1 MSRLYRNVSIAVKI
15 VFILFIMLFFITAK
29 SPEGGLEESGE
40 TLILTDSMD
49 KIHLDSEMSILEDIS
64 GSLTMEEV
72 SQPILGMQFMP
83 NIEGTLNEGYTESAY
98 WIRFD
103 LQNTTADKKWLLEVA
118 SSTLDDVTL
127 YMPAPGGG
135 FEAKESGRSVP
146 VGEREYYHRNL
157 VFNLDME
164 EGAAGTFYLH
174 VKSGGPMQIPVAI
187 WEEKAFEAET
197 RSTTALI
204 GLGTGIAIVI
214 TAYHLFQFM
223 RLRQL
228 SFLYFA
234 LLSMSILFAISSLTG
249 LTLAFIWPDMIWW
262 NERSILFFIGLSTIF
277 LLLFTE
283 SFLDIR
289 RHLPWLEKVFKGLIA
304 ADLIMLLVL
313 LMNLEAIR
321 LILPLMLVA
330 SSIAVFIISV
340 ICLEKHILYARY
352 YTVGTFLLMFG
363 IAVSFLVMNGYMPF
377 TLRTR
382 HGGYLAVGLGILMAA
397 LALNDKAAV
406 KRLEKQEL
414 ERKAVERQRLA
425 MESLKHANERKDEL
439 LAITSHNLRTP
450 LYGMIGIAESL
461 QEMTYGR
468 IPQNAN
474 QQLGTIVTSGKK
486 LAHMINDILD
496 FSKLKQNALDVH
508 VEPVKLLDLAETVL
522 TVCRPLLKDKD
533 VSLYHTIPDD
543 LPEVIADPDRVQQV
557 LFNLLDNSIK
567 YTVSG
572 EIVITANQIG
582 KQIQISVRDTGIGI
596 KEEEI
601 PTLFEPF
608 PLKLESDVDGI
619 HGTGIGIGLNISKRL
634 VELQGGWMEVES
646 KAGKG
651 STFSF
656 TLPIYMKEE
665 LAEPQ
670 EAEKVE
676 IEELSAAELT
686 QSLSQRRREQ
696 KQIRIL
702 VVDHID
708 VNRQMVTYH
717 LMREG
722 FEVTG
727 VSEGKEALKLLGE
740 QPIDLVILE
749 WALADMTGDELC
761 RSIRKEFTLTE
772 LPILMMSEEEG
783 MRHKTNAFTAG
794 ANDYLVKPCDKEEF
808 LLRVETLANLRS
820 LTQEI
825 TNVNYFLERNI
836 KERTM
841 ALEITNMNLVTVND
855 EIQEIEKSRNEM
867 LSTISHELGT
877 PITLIHSYIQAVKES
892 LIDEKNPR
900 YLDMIHNKLLL
911 LERLTEDLTELSK
924 YKSGNMTLRFEEVK
938 LSQWLNRLTTGME
951 SDVTQSGRKFEH
963 SLRGRNPLEDQFI
976 LSIDVDRIDQVFS
989 NVLWN
994 AVKHTSSED
1003 GKITISTEV
1012 YASGTEGAVLDL
1024 EEFEGEVI
1032 IKVADT
1038 GSGID
1043 QEVLPHIFD
1052 RFFKMEK
1059 SEHYKGSGLGLAIAK
1074 EIILSHKGEIWA
1086 ESEPGKGSVFY
1097 IALPL
1102 SF

>member
-1 MSRLYRNVSIAVKI
+1 MSRLYQNVSITVK
-15 VFILFIMLFFITAK
+15 ILFILIIMLLFVTSNSATVN
-29 SPEGGLEESGE
+29 LEESGE
-40 TLILTDSMD
+40 TLLLTDSLD
-49 KIHLDSEMSILEDIS
+49 KIRIDQKVSILEDAS
-64 GSLTMEEV
+64 GDLTVEEV
-72 SQPILGMQFMP
+72 SQPIMSMQFMP
-83 NIEGTLNEGYTESAY
+83 NIEGTLNKGYTNNVY
-98 WIRFD
+98 WLRFD
-103 LQNTTADKKWLLEVA
+103 VQNAAAEKEWLLEIA
-118 SSTLDDVTL
+118 SSTLDEAIL
-127 YMPAPGGG
+127 FMPTSDGGYK
-135 FEAKESGRSVP
+135 AQESGRLLP
-146 VGEREYYHRNL
+146 VDEREYYHRNL
-157 VFNLDME
+157 IFHLDVD
-164 EGAAGTFYLH
+164 EGSSGTFYLRA
-174 VKSGGPMQIPVAI
+174 KSDGPIQVPLTI
-187 WEEKAFEAET
+187 WDEKSFHGET
-197 RSTTALI
+197 RMIIALI
-204 GLGTGIAIVI
+204 GLGIGIISVI
-214 TAYHLFQFM
+214 LGFHLVQFF
-223 RLRQL
+223 RIRQL
-228 SFLYFA
+228 SFLYYSF
-234 LLSMSILFAISSLTG
+234 LVLSILFTISSLTG
-249 LTLAFIWPDMIWW
+249 LTLAFIWPEMIWW
-262 NERSILFFIGLSTIF
+262 NERSILFFIGLSTVF
-277 LLLFTE
+277 LLLFAE

-289 RHLPWLEKVFKGLIA
+289 RHLPWLEKAFKIAILINLILLIGLFINLDA
-304 ADLIMLLVL
+304 LRFLLPVLLV
-313 LMNLEAIR
+313 
-321 LILPLMLVA
+321 V
-330 SSIAVFIISV
+330 SSIVVFIVSV
-340 ICLEKHILYARY
+340 IYLEKEIIYARY
-352 YTVGTFLLMFG
+352 FTVASFLLMFG
-363 IAVSFLVMNGYMPF
+363 IGVSFLVMNGYMPF
-377 TLRTR
+377 TLRAR
-382 HGGYLAVGLGILMAA
+382 HSGYLAVGIGIFMAA
-397 LALNDKAAV
+397 VALHDKAAV
-406 KRLEKQEL
+406 KRREKQEL
-414 ERKAVERQRLA
+414 ERKAVERQRMA

-461 QEMTYGR
+461 QEMMGGR
-468 IPQNAN
+468 IPQSAN

-508 VEPVKLLDLAETVL
+508 VEPLQLLGLVETVL
-522 TVCRPLLKDKD
+522 MVCQPLIKEKDLA
-533 VSLYHTIPDD
+533 LYHQIPEE
-543 LPEVIADPDRVQQV
+543 LPEVIADPDRIQQV

-567 YTVSG
+567 YTAKG
-572 EIVITANQIG
+572 EIVIKAKRTG
-582 KQIQISVRDTGIGI
+582 KQMQISVQDTGIGI
-596 KEEEI
+596 KKEDI
-601 PTLFEPF
+601 PNLFEPF
-608 PLKLESDVDGI
+608 PGLSGTELGEV
-619 HGTGIGIGLNISKRL
+619 HGVGIGLNISKRL
-634 VELQGGWMEVES
+634 VELQGGWLEVES
-646 KAGKG
+646 EVGIG

-656 TLPIYMKEE
+656 TLPIYLKEE
-665 LAEPQ
+665 MEEPQ

-686 QSLSQRRREQ
+686 HSLSHRRREQ

-702 VVDHID
+702 VVDHVD

-717 LMREG
+717 LMKEG

-727 VSEGKEALKLLGE
+727 VSEGKEALKLLTE
-740 QPIDLVILE
+740 QPIDMVILE
-749 WALADMTGDELC
+749 WALGDMTGDELC
-761 RSIRKEFTLTE
+761 RSIRKEFTLME

-783 MRHKTNAFTAG
+783 LRHKTDAFTAG

-808 LLRVETLANLRS
+808 LMRVETLASLRS

-938 LSQWLNRLTTGME
+938 LSQWLNRLATGME

-963 SLRGRNPLEDQFI
+963 SIGDSNPLEDQFI
-976 LSIDVDRIDQVFS
+976 LSIDINRIDQVFS

-994 AVKHTSSED
+994 AVKHTSSKD
-1003 GKITISTEV
+1003 GKITVSTEI
-1012 YASGTEGAVLDL
+1012 YTSETEGAVLDL
-1024 EEFEGEVI
+1024 DEFDGEVI

-1043 QEVLPHIFD
+1043 QEILPHIFD

-1059 SEHYKGSGLGLAIAK
+1059 SEEYKGSGLGLAIAK

-1102 SF
+1102 TF

>member
-1 MSRLYRNVSIAVKI
+1 MSRLYQNVSITIKI
-15 VFILFIMLFFITAK
+15 LFILFILLVFLTTEI
-29 SPEGGLEESGE
+29 SEVELEDSGE
-40 TLILTDSMD
+40 MLLLTDSVD
-49 KIHLDSEMSILEDIS
+49 KVSLDTEMSIFEDASGNLTLED
-64 GSLTMEEV
+64 V

-83 NIEGTLNEGYTESAY
+83 NVEGTLNEGYTDSVY
-98 WIRFD
+98 WLRFD
-103 LQNTTADKKWLLEVA
+103 IQNSATDKTWILEV
-118 SSTLDDVTL
+118 STSTLDSAIL
-127 YMPAPGGG
+127 YMPTPDGGY
-135 FEAKESGRSVP
+135 EAYENGRSVP
-146 VGEREYYHRNL
+146 VSERDHYHRNL
-157 VFNLDME
+157 IFNLDIE
-164 EGAAGTFYLH
+164 NGTAGTYYLRAE
-174 VKSGGPMQIPVAI
+174 SDGPIQIPMII
-187 WEEKAFEAET
+187 WDEKKFEAQT
-197 RSTTALI
+197 RGIVALI
-204 GLGTGIAIVI
+204 GLGVGIAGMILV
-214 TAYHLFQFM
+214 YHVVQFM
-223 RLRQL
+223 RIRQL
-228 SFLYFA
+228 SFLYFT
-234 LLSMSILFAISSLTG
+234 LLTLSLLLAISSLTG
-249 LTLAFIWPDMIWW
+249 WTLAFVWPDMKWW
-262 NERSILFFIGLSTIF
+262 NERSILFFVGSSAVF

-289 RHLPWLEKVFKGLIA
+289 RHVPWLEKAFKLMI
-304 ADLIMLLVL
+304 LTNVVLLLVL
-313 LMNLEAIR
+313 LLNVEALR
-321 LILPLMLVA
+321 LILPLLLVFNA
-330 SSIAVFIISV
+330 ITVFIVSV
-340 ICLEKHILYARY
+340 VCLEKEIVYARY
-352 YTVGTFLLMFG
+352 FSVAAFFLMLG
-363 IAVSFLVMNGYMPF
+363 IGVTFLVMNGYMPF

-382 HGGYLAVGLGILMAA
+382 HGGYLAVGLGIFVAA
-397 LALNDKAAV
+397 IALQDKAAV
-406 KRLEKQEL
+406 KRQEKQQLEK
-414 ERKAVERQRLA
+414 KAIERQRIA

-461 QEMTYGR
+461 QEMTNGR
-468 IPQNAN
+468 IPQSAN
-474 QQLGTIVTSGKK
+474 QQLGTIVSSGKK

-496 FSKLKQNALDVH
+496 FSKLKQNALDIH
-508 VEPVKLLDLAETVL
+508 VEPVKLLDLAETAL
-522 TVCRPLLKDKD
+522 TVCQPLLKDKD
-533 VSLYHTIPDD
+533 VVLYHRIPEN
-543 LPEVIADPDRVQQV
+543 LPEVIADPDRVQQI

-567 YTVSG
+567 FTSTG
-572 EIVITANQIG
+572 EIVVTAKQSG
-582 KQIQISVRDTGIGI
+582 KQLQISVQDTGIGI
-596 KEEEI
+596 KEEDI
-601 PTLFEPF
+601 PNLFEPF
-608 PLKLESDVDGI
+608 PLKSESESSEIRGV
-619 HGTGIGIGLNISKRL
+619 GIGLNISKRL
-634 VELQGGWMEVES
+634 VELQGGWLEVES
-646 KAGKG
+646 KAGVG

-656 TLPIYMKEE
+656 TLPIYLKEE
-665 LAEPQ
+665 LAEPEQ
-670 EAEKVE
+670 DDAIK

-686 QSLSQRRREQ
+686 HSLSQRRRDQ

-702 VVDHID
+702 VVDHVD

-717 LMREG
+717 LMKEG

-727 VSEGKEALKLLGE
+727 VSEGKEALKLLNE
-740 QPIDLVILE
+740 HPIDMVILE

-761 RSIRKEFTLTE
+761 RSIRKEFTLME

-808 LLRVETLANLRS
+808 LMRVETLASLRS

-938 LSQWLNRLTTGME
+938 LSQWLNRLATGME
-951 SDVTQSGRKFEH
+951 ADVTQSGRKFEQSIGNLN
-963 SLRGRNPLEDQFI
+963 SLQDQFV
-976 LSIDVDRIDQVFS
+976 LSIDIDRIDQVFS

-1003 GKITISTEV
+1003 GKITVSTEV
-1012 YASGTEGAVLDL
+1012 YTSDMEGAVLDL
-1024 EEFEGEVI
+1024 DEFDGEVI

-1038 GSGID
+1038 GCGID
-1043 QEVLPHIFD
+1043 QEILPHIFD

-1059 SEHYKGSGLGLAIAK
+1059 SEQYKGSGLGLAIAK

-1086 ESEPGKGSVFY
+1086 ESEPGKGSAFY

-1102 SF
+1102 TF

>member
-1 MSRLYRNVSIAVKI
+1 M
-15 VFILFIMLFFITAK
+15 
-29 SPEGGLEESGE
+29 EESGE

-49 KIHLDSEMSILEDIS
+49 KIRLDSEMSILEDSS
-64 GSLTMEEV
+64 GNLTLEEA
-72 SQPILGMQFMP
+72 SQPFIGMQFMP
-83 NIEGTLNEGYTESAY
+83 NIEGTLNEGYTDSAY

-103 LQNTTADKKWLLEVA
+103 VQNTATDKIWLLEVA
-118 SSTLDDVTL
+118 SSTLDDVIL

-157 VFNLDME
+157 VFSLDME
-164 EGAAGTFYLH
+164 EGAAGTFYLRAE
-174 VKSGGPMQIPVAI
+174 SDGPMQIPVRI

-197 RSTTALI
+197 RATTALI
-204 GLGTGIAIVI
+204 GLGTGIAIVV
-214 TAYHLFQFM
+214 TAYHLLQFI

-234 LLSMSILFAISSLTG
+234 LLSLSILLAISSLTG

-289 RHLPWLEKVFKGLIA
+289 RHLPWLEKAFKGLIA
-304 ADLIMLLVL
+304 IDLILLFIL
-313 LMNLEAIR
+313 LLNLDAIR
-321 LILPLMLVA
+321 LFLPLLLVA
-330 SSIAVFIISV
+330 SSIAVFVISV
-340 ICLEKHILYARY
+340 ICLEKEILYARY
-352 YTVGTFLLMFG
+352 YTVGAFLLMFG

-382 HGGYLAVGLGILMAA
+382 HGGYLAVGLGIFIAA

-414 ERKAVERQRLA
+414 ERKAVERQRMA

-439 LAITSHNLRTP
+439 LAVTSHNLRTP

-461 QEMTYGR
+461 QEMTHGR
-468 IPQNAN
+468 IPQSVN
-474 QQLGTIVTSGKK
+474 QQLGTIVSSGKK

-496 FSKLKQNALDVH
+496 FSKLKQNALDIH

-522 TVCRPLLKDKD
+522 TICRPLLKDKD

-567 YTVSG
+567 YTEKG
-572 EIVITANQIG
+572 EIVITAKQIG

-608 PLKLESDVDGI
+608 PLKPESDLEELRGVGV
-619 HGTGIGIGLNISKRL
+619 GLNISKRL
-634 VELQGGWMEVES
+634 VELQGGWLEVES
-646 KAGKG
+646 KTGKG

-656 TLPIYMKEE
+656 TLPIYKKEE

-717 LMREG
+717 LIREG

-727 VSEGKEALKLLGE
+727 VSEGKEALKLLSE

-938 LSQWLNRLTTGME
+938 LSRWLNRLTTGME

-963 SLRGRNPLEDQFI
+963 NKSSRNPLEDQFI
-976 LSIDVDRIDQVFS
+976 LAIDVDRIDQVFS

-994 AVKHTSSED
+994 AVKHTSSAD
-1003 GKITISTEV
+1003 GKITVSTEV
-1012 YASGTEGAVLDL
+1012 YTSGTEGAVLDL
-1024 EEFEGEVI
+1024 EEFDGEVI

-1059 SEHYKGSGLGLAIAK
+1059 SEQYKGSGLGLAIAK